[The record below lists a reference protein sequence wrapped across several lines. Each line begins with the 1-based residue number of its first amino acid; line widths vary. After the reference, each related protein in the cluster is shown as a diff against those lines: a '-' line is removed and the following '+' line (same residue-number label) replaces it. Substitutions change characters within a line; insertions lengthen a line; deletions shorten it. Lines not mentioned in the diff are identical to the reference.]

1 MASPSTTTEA
11 AASMT
16 TIQSVDGRTSIIM
29 YGQSHEDPLR
39 HHPVTRSR
47 AGVRKSVQDM
57 AIGADEKSKRTG
69 LVLVEETAGSSRE
82 DVGTADDRPLPMEMD
97 DEEAVV
103 KESESG
109 EGAADNSRQS
119 TLDTETS
126 TVNKT
131 PSEVAE
137 TGEQRPLPS

>member
-1 MASPSTTTEA
+1 
-11 AASMT
+11 MT

-47 AGVRKSVQDM
+47 AGVRKSVQDI
-57 AIGADEKSKRTG
+57 AIGAEEKSRRTG
-69 LVLVEETAGSSRE
+69 LVLLEETAGSSRE
-82 DVGTADDRPLPMEMD
+82 DVGIADGRPLRIEMD
-97 DEEAVV
+97 DEKAVA
-103 KESESG
+103 KESESDL
-109 EGAADNSRQS
+109 GAADDSRQS
-119 TLDTETS
+119 TMDAETV

-137 TGEQRPLPS
+137 TDEQQPLPS